1 MVAPDRFDISRF
13 IELNVGLII
22 QHDLITIIPNNR
34 SESTHKFC
42 RKKKRNA
49 MRSVFDSSIFWYF
62 FLMRISENHSSA

>member
-42 RKKKRNA
+42 RKKNETRCA
-49 MRSVFDSSIFWYF
+49 PSLIHPF
-62 FLMRISENHSSA
+62 FGISF